1 MENLTPE
8 EKAEAI
14 LSILDQQVEI
24 PENLVNKTVD
34 QSSLANINIGAS
46 SKFSFLKYFQVA
58 AVLTAAMFLGALLG
72 KNADIHAFD
81 KKGKRD
87 KQALIEFRKQH
98 HLSDDYTFGK
108 L

>member
-46 SKFSFLKYFQVA
+46 SKFSFLKLFPGCCSIKQQQC
-58 AVLTAAMFLGALLG
+58 FLGLCLG
-72 KNADIHAFD
+72 KTLTSMLLT
-81 KKGKRD
+81 KKGNATNK
-87 KQALIEFRKQH
+87 H
-98 HLSDDYTFGK
+98 
-108 L
+108 